1 MVEKHLNKMFKY
13 DQISREYLHST
24 SGAPPIS
31 GQVTLSYDDQLSR
44 AADSVHS
51 LYAAGCTG
59 GNISW
64 KVDRQVEVVKK
75 QCTKYRSNARTTAR
89 LH

>member
-1 MVEKHLNKMFKY
+1 M
-13 DQISREYLHST
+13 EYLHST

-31 GQVTLSYDDQLSR
+31 GQATLSYDDQLSR

-59 GNISW
+59 GNIPW
-64 KVDRQVEVVKK
+64 KVDRQVEVVKNTVHK
-75 QCTKYRSNARTTAR
+75 I
-89 LH
+89 